1 MHNPQA
7 TYPEAQ
13 FEMVLGGHSPY
24 NGVDINH
31 PEYVIS
37 PRYEQQVPHTSPQ
50 VGIQSWYTPQV
61 STTPSR
67 DINLRGTGHQMQP
80 HIAFQQSQRQMS
92 SPSNYDEDNHREI
105 ATKSWAVNPGKPFYM
120 K

>member
-1 MHNPQA
+1 MAMGSPIVFLPNSQVVATPPLYANIAQQQQQPGQFVHNPQA
-7 TYPEAQ
+7 TYQEAQ

-50 VGIQSWYTPQV
+50 
-61 STTPSR
+61 
-67 DINLRGTGHQMQP
+67 L
-80 HIAFQQSQRQMS
+80 
-92 SPSNYDEDNHREI
+92 
-105 ATKSWAVNPGKPFYM
+105 
-120 K
+120 